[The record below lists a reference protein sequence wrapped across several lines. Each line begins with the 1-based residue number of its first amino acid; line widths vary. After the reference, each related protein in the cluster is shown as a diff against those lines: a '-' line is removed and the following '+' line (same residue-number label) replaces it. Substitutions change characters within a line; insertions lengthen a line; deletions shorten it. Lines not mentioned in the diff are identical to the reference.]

1 MLSDYRA
8 KGRPGQERGEELS
21 DFVSTSKGV
30 LQSLVEKH
38 FPAPDRGKITKILG
52 IGGKQITI
60 LGKTEN
66 ILNSFCTKKVLKY
79 SF

>member
-1 MLSDYRA
+1 M
-8 KGRPGQERGEELS
+8 
-21 DFVSTSKGV
+21 STSKGV

-52 IGGKQITI
+52 LGGRQHTI
-60 LGKTEN
+60 LDELGISTGK
-66 ILNSFCTKKVLKY
+66 FY

>member
-8 KGRPGQERGEELS
+8 QERGEELS
-21 DFVSTSKGV
+21 DFVSTSKGL

-60 LGKTEN
+60 LGKTEK
-66 ILNSFCTKKVLKY
+66 I
-79 SF
+79 